1 MRLLLVMSALA
12 STLVQAPAIDRAVL
26 LRDLQVL
33 SADDMQGRLV
43 GTPGSAKAR
52 AYIIERLI
60 ASGVVPIGTSY
71 EVPFEFTSG
80 GAPAPRRG
88 VNVVGWI
95 PGARQANRFI
105 VVSAHYDHLGVR
117 GGQIFNGADDNAS
130 GTAAI
135 ISIAKYFSSHRP
147 QHTIVFA
154 AFDAEEGGLRGSR
167 AFVAKPPVPLET
179 IVVNVNIDMVGRD
192 VNNKLYAAG
201 TFLNPFLKPHLQR
214 VAAVPPVTLLL
225 GHDDPNNRA
234 LEDWTRDSDH
244 WSFQQAGVPALYVG
258 EENDEQHHKAT
269 DDFETIM
276 PDFFVGAVQTCVRL
290 IEEFDRNLEEIARQT
305 PPRK

>member
-1 MRLLLVMSALA
+1 MRVLFVIAALSSLLA
-12 STLVQAPAIDRAVL
+12 QAPAIDRAVL

-71 EVPFEFTSG
+71 EAPFEFTSG
-80 GAPAPRRG
+80 GTQTPRRG

-95 PGARQANRFI
+95 PGARQTNRFI

-135 ISIAKYFSSHRP
+135 ISIAKYFSTRRP
-147 QHTIVFA
+147 QHTIIFA

-201 TFLNPFLKPHLQR
+201 SFLNPFLKPYLQR

-234 LEDWTRDSDH
+234 LDDWTRDSDH
-244 WSFQQAGVPALYVG
+244 WSFQQAGVPALYIG
-258 EENDEQHHKAT
+258 EENYEQHHKAT

-276 PDFFVGAVQTCVRL
+276 PDFFVGAVQTSVRV